1 MDVKRRRALRLAEF
15 AACVLL
21 SSLMAGA
28 QALPDFSGRWT
39 MPVQAT
45 GSAPAPGTAAV
56 APASG
61 DLGSGWGASIAIAQD
76 AAKLTVRYTPFSRY
90 DLQPPL
96 VFVYQ
101 LDGSES
107 RTTVTMGR
115 GAQMESSRA
124 SWTGQTLTITTTF
137 NVVDRPSSTPSTMT
151 LTRKLSLESPT
162 RLVVEAT
169 RSGVLGGPSSTTRTV
184 YQKS

>member
-1 MDVKRRRALRLAEF
+1 MDLTRRRSLGHAVF
-15 AACVLL
+15 AASVLL
-21 SSLMAGA
+21 SSLTASA
-28 QALPDFSGRWT
+28 QAPPDFSGRWT
-39 MPVQAT
+39 IPAPPT
-45 GSAPAPGTAAV
+45 GTAPAPGTAAA

-61 DLGSGWGASIAIAQD
+61 DMGSGWGPNITIAQD
-76 AAKLTVRYTPFSRY
+76 AARLSVEYSPFSRY

-107 RTTVTMGR
+107 RTTVVMGR
-115 GAQMESSRA
+115 GAQMESSRV

-137 NVVDRPSSTPSTMT
+137 NVADRPSSPPLTMT
-151 LTRKLSLESPT
+151 VTRKLSLESPT
-162 RLVVEAT
+162 TLVVEAT
-169 RSGVLGGPSSTTRTV
+169 RSGVLGGPSSTTRTI